1 MKVAIIGSG
10 ISGVTTAKSF
20 IQKNYEVSMF
30 DSSDFEIKYK
40 DNVSFFPNLK
50 TSPKFQNISFVKNRE
65 NYLKKYEIIS
75 SNFFSANTLEI
86 GGLSNHWGGGLELPS
101 DSYLN
106 QYNNSSKIISE
117 KRSVLNEMGINENNL
132 KFYDPFFD
140 NKVMKKFLDFKS
152 ENFYF
157 EKLLLAINQ
166 NNNQNNKLTDF
177 QYTNKN
183 IFYNAKNEIFNLI
196 KFKNFKLFKNSFVS
210 NVVKNDEKLKLIIND
225 QPHDQIFDKVILSCG
240 TVGSSIIVSKLL
252 KIDERIR
259 IYHTPMLQTAYYN
272 NPLKSNINIK
282 NNIGL
287 ALLLINLKI
296 NQDLYKGSFLSTA
309 GINNNFFGIS
319 DLNIFFSFIKK
330 FIYVGNIFFPQQY
343 SNTYLNN
350 NMKNPYIESN
360 INTEIYQNIVLIKK
374 KLNFYLKKFGLKQIP
389 FLNCKLLKNGSDAHY
404 TSSLYNFDIN
414 NKKILNEKCELNNFK
429 NVYVLDGSVIKEGL
443 YYPTLFLMMYI
454 KHISR
459 QIINDEKK
467 N

>member
-1 MKVAIIGSG
+1 MK
-10 ISGVTTAKSF
+10 
-20 IQKNYEVSMF
+20 
-30 DSSDFEIKYK
+30 
-40 DNVSFFPNLK
+40 L
-50 TSPKFQNISFVKNRE
+50 
-65 NYLKKYEIIS
+65 
-75 SNFFSANTLEI
+75 
-86 GGLSNHWGGGLELPS
+86 
-101 DSYLN
+101 
-106 QYNNSSKIISE
+106 
-117 KRSVLNEMGINENNL
+117 
-132 KFYDPFFD
+132 
-140 NKVMKKFLDFKS
+140 
-152 ENFYF
+152 
-157 EKLLLAINQ
+157 
-166 NNNQNNKLTDF
+166 
-177 QYTNKN
+177 
-183 IFYNAKNEIFNLI
+183 
-196 KFKNFKLFKNSFVS
+196 
-210 NVVKNDEKLKLIIND
+210 
-225 QPHDQIFDKVILSCG
+225 QIFDKVILSCG

-252 KIDERIR
+252 KIDEKIR

-309 GINNNFFGIS
+309 GVNNNFFGIS
-319 DLNIFFSFIKK
+319 DLNILFSLIKK
-330 FIYVGNIFFPQQY
+330 FIYVGNIFFPPQY

-389 FLNCKLLKNGSDAHY
+389 FLNCKLLSNGSDAHY

-459 QIINDEKK
+459 QIVNDDKIN
-467 N
+467 